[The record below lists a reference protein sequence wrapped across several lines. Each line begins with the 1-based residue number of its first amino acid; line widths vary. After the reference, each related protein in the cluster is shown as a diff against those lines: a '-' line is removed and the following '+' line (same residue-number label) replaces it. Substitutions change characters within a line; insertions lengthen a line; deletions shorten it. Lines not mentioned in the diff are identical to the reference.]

1 MTGESKVK
9 STSELHQPFSEKYR
23 PLRIN
28 HFIGLERA
36 KQLLTTF
43 AASPYASAWLF
54 LGPSGV
60 GKTTMGLALA
70 DEISAQLHHVPAKS
84 CRLETVEEVC
94 ASCYYSPRQP
104 ENWKPPR
111 FHLCL
116 IDEADGMSNA
126 AQSGFLSKL
135 DTTAAP
141 PNTIFVFTAN
151 AIKNLEPR
159 FVSRCRTL
167 EFTSNGMAEEL
178 EHLLRHI
185 WDRETV
191 NQICIPDFAKI
202 VRDSGGNVR
211 SAINLLEIELICAKG
226 QGRLGG
232 SPFWTPQLLGP
243 GNGRSATNI
252 DTLTD
257 EIHPLQLVP
266 ERSPKQFA
274 ALKSDIKRRG
284 VLSPVLRYQG
294 KILDGRG
301 RWRACKELGI
311 ECPVLDYDGADP
323 VAEIVSLNAI
333 RRHLNA
339 SQRAMLAARIANFEH
354 GGDRK
359 SKNQGANLPVEKISI
374 QQAAELLNVSPRS
387 VEAARKVLSE
397 GNPGLVAAI
406 DAGKMSVSKA
416 TKTFSKSEKA
426 RPAVTRRP
434 AKESVVPEPG
444 TLKGDA
450 FWLG

>member
-1 MTGESKVK
+1 
-9 STSELHQPFSEKYR
+9 
-23 PLRIN
+23 
-28 HFIGLERA
+28 
-36 KQLLTTF
+36 
-43 AASPYASAWLF
+43 
-54 LGPSGV
+54 
-60 GKTTMGLALA
+60 
-70 DEISAQLHHVPAKS
+70 
-84 CRLETVEEVC
+84 
-94 ASCYYSPRQP
+94 
-104 ENWKPPR
+104 
-111 FHLCL
+111 
-116 IDEADGMSNA
+116 
-126 AQSGFLSKL
+126 
-135 DTTAAP
+135 
-141 PNTIFVFTAN
+141 
-151 AIKNLEPR
+151 
-159 FVSRCRTL
+159 
-167 EFTSNGMAEEL
+167 MAEEL